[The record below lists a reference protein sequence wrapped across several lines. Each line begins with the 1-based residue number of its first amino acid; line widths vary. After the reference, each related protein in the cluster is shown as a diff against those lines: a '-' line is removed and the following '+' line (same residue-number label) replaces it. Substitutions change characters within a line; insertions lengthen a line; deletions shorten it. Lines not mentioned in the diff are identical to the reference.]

1 MLGLHSDGICIY
13 GDSDTLR
20 AQLKKQKLPLTGEVT
35 GNTLVFSVDNAEI
48 IQKRPYDISFSAV
61 TTPWFVCARTQNIP
75 HPLTLSFAS
84 DADII
89 AFITAV
95 YYAAQEFLHL
105 DIELSFLKQT
115 LAKCGTLRAY
125 DEAHFSEIPKNSKV
139 IVFYFGNG
147 GFLATDK
154 LCQDLTKTYNL
165 DMANIT
171 LAGSFASKKNLLV
184 AFAAEK

>member
-1 MLGLHSDGICIY
+1 MLGFRSDGICLY
-13 GDSDTLR
+13 GASDTLK

-48 IQKRPYDISFSAV
+48 IQKRPYNISFSAV
-61 TTPWFVCARTQNIP
+61 TTPWFVCANTQKIQ
-75 HPLTLSFAS
+75 HPFALSFAS
-84 DADII
+84 DTDIV
-89 AFITAV
+89 AFITAI
-95 YYAAQEFLHL
+95 YYASQEFLHL
-105 DIELSFLKQT
+105 DIELAFLKQT
-115 LAKCGTLRAY
+115 LSKCGTLQAY
-125 DEAHFSEIPKNSKV
+125 DETHFAEIPKDSKI

-165 DMANIT
+165 DMTNIT

-184 AFAAEK
+184 AFATAQ